1 MLMGAPRNT
10 LRVFNAG
17 VSLCRLVCRRPQAAK
32 PVLRRGSSRSAFP
45 LWGKAVMAYPPTGS
59 VQTECTRLPVMLRTK
74 GRFLCQRTIGF
85 VLSAPFAPYPFGRW
99 LLSALFRKK
108 LKKAKCARPQD
119 ADERKGNVRSI

>member
-1 MLMGAPRNT
+1 MGAPRNT

-32 PVLRRGSSRSAFP
+32 PVLRRGSSCSAFP

-85 VLSAPFAPYPFGRW
+85 VGLQKHINSGYAFAERQIAHNGKRGKGTRSPHGLKDYPT
-99 LLSALFRKK
+99 
-108 LKKAKCARPQD
+108 
-119 ADERKGNVRSI
+119 